1 VSKNVERPGSA
12 DDAKK
17 RFLELFSQGHSI
29 EDSIKL
35 VGRVRQTYDYWRK
48 SDPSFVQEIE
58 FLRARREGGA
68 KKDAGDF
75 AEFSETYLHQRA
87 YWHQQQWVDL
97 LESRTPRELHPAQTY
112 HAGRPELTIVNT
124 PPEHAK
130 STTLTVN
137 YVTYRICKDPNV
149 RIIIVSKT
157 KEMATR
163 FVYAVKNRLTHPR
176 YRQLQIDFAP
186 AEGFAGSADMWKTD
200 QVYLGS
206 EQRDSGE
213 KDPTL
218 LALGIGG
225 QIYGARA
232 DLIICDDTVTL
243 SNAHEYEKQIEWLQ
257 QEVLTRLSDEG
268 KLLVIGTR
276 VAPMDLYVALQE
288 ENRYP
293 EQESPWT
300 YLAQPAVLEY
310 GDEPESWVTL
320 WPETHEGAV
329 TVPKWN
335 GKALYRRRGVV
346 SPRTWA
352 MAYMQQQVVENAIF
366 APDAVKG
373 CVNGARQ
380 PGTWWKGQGGCR
392 EDGMDG
398 LYMVAGLDPAMAG
411 CTAAVLLGVDR
422 ASRKRYVVDVH
433 NKAGM
438 TPGEIRQLIK
448 EWTTKYGIH
457 EWRIEKNAFQG
468 MLTQDED
475 VRSFLS
481 SRGCVLKEH
490 HTGGNKWDVDFGVAS
505 LAALFDG
512 YDAKPEPRN
521 LIELPSTARNRAEP
535 VKQLIEQL
543 ITWAPETKG
552 KTDIVMALW
561 FAEIR
566 AREIVDSMAGVY
578 HLKNKY
584 VTERGRDRQMVV
596 NLDDYWQ
603 MTQYGPG

>member
-1 VSKNVERPGSA
+1 MSDIERPKSA
-12 DDAKK
+12 ADAKA
-17 RFLELFSQGHSI
+17 RFLAHYGNDRFTVEECMRLVDRSI
-29 EDSIKL
+29 A
-35 VGRVRQTYDYWRK
+35 TYEYWRK
-48 SDPSFVQEIE
+48 TDPAFKDQAD
-58 FLRARREGGA
+58 FLRARRAGGPRKA
-68 KKDAGDF
+68 AGDF
-75 AEFSETYLHQRA
+75 ASYTETYLHQRA

-97 LESRTPRELHPAQTY
+97 LEGRTPRELHPAQTY
-112 HAGRPELTIVNT
+112 APGRPELVIVNT

-137 YVTYRICKDPNV
+137 YVTYRICQDPNV

-176 YRQLQIDFAP
+176 YRQLQLDFAP
-186 AEGFAGSADMWKTD
+186 PGGFAGSADTWKTD

-206 EQRDSGE
+206 DQRDSGE

-232 DLIICDDTVTL
+232 DLIIVDDAVTL

-257 QEVLTRLSDEG
+257 QEVLTRLSDTG

-276 VAPMDLYVALQE
+276 VAPQDLYVELQLP
-288 ENRYP
+288 NRYP

-300 YLAQPAVLEY
+300 CLTQPAVLEFA
-310 GDEPESWVTL
+310 ESPEDWKTL
-320 WPETHEGAV
+320 WPATHDGDMEV
-329 TVPKWN
+329 VKWD
-335 GKALYRRRGVV
+335 GRALYRRRGVV

-352 MAYMQQQVVENAIF
+352 MAYMQQQVVENAVF
-366 APDAVKG
+366 SPEAVR
-373 CVNGARQ
+373 GAIGKRTTG
-380 PGTWWKGQGGCR
+380 PMFKGQAGAPK
-392 EDGMDG
+392 DGQDG

-411 CTAAVLLGVDR
+411 HTAAVLLGVDR
-422 ASRKRYVVDVH
+422 TSRMRYLMDVH
-433 NKAGM
+433 NQAGM
-438 TPGEIRQLIK
+438 TPSEIRTLIK
-448 EWTTKYGIH
+448 DWTVKYGIQ

-475 VRSFLS
+475 VRSFLN
-481 SRGCVLKEH
+481 SRGCVLREH
-490 HTGGNKWDVDFGVAS
+490 HTGTNKWDIDFGVAS
-505 LAALFDG
+505 LATLFDG
-512 YDAKPEPRN
+512 YNAIPPRHH
-521 LIELPSTARNRAEP
+521 IDLPTTAGGGHAEM
-535 VKQLIEQL
+535 VKQLVEQL

-566 AREIVDSMAGVY
+566 AREIVDSLAGVY
-578 HLKNKY
+578 HLPNRY
-584 VTERGRDRQMVV
+584 LSARGQDKRVVV

-603 MTQYGPG
+603 ANRG